1 MTDLDLAQFDWSR
14 SLAVL
19 RAPSLG
25 PLLHCP
31 GCSAQL
37 GHGAPVLVSGR
48 CGHRVCGDCVKQ
60 TKVCPREGCGLATQP
75 RDYTE
80 DRSMAAVASSLAN
93 IRGLLEKAQSAR
105 AQPAAAATARTPR
118 VNKENAA
125 GIKTTETPVAS
136 SNKVAGK
143 RKAKGVKSK
152 DVTGENVL
160 GELKNVAEKNTNG
173 KLKKINMKEKAPMDF
188 TSDSTEKG
196 KSKDRKEDS
205 NKAKSDNKRLSL
217 PEKKPQGQK
226 RVRSATV
233 AVDISKGAG
242 TSKKPTNIEKKNAKG
257 ETLVHVACSKGQV
270 DKVRALLAEGANPNT
285 RDHAGWTPLHDAV
298 DGGRAE
304 IVELLLR
311 AGANPS
317 VPSGDQRVT
326 ALHEAVSRGH
336 AELVRLLVAHGA
348 DRDAKDSSGNTPRSI
363 AAGHKEDGIRKAL
376 EDTKVVVDLNESVK
390 VNPVSK
396 ETLLCL
402 SKKLSKSASMKKIT
416 DIVTKLNVKRPVA
429 DFTSSVTHYVIDEEE
444 KLLPD
449 SYPYLAS
456 MITGAVI
463 VSQSWL
469 VESGK
474 QGKLLDAESFS
485 RDFSAEDEVGVGR
498 AREVITL
505 QQPRLLAGLHVYLLG
520 NFAAGAGAMAREEV
534 AALVRLAEG
543 KLVTREPDPEWI
555 PEAEMSIPHHAEAG
569 AAMAKTSHVLV
580 YQDKEADRILMK
592 YNMKHIKTL
601 PLSWLVKCL
610 RQYTLLDPEAPNPN

>member
-1 MTDLDLAQFDWSR
+1 
-14 SLAVL
+14 
-19 RAPSLG
+19 
-25 PLLHCP
+25 
-31 GCSAQL
+31 
-37 GHGAPVLVSGR
+37 
-48 CGHRVCGDCVKQ
+48 
-60 TKVCPREGCGLATQP
+60 
-75 RDYTE
+75 
-80 DRSMAAVASSLAN
+80 MAAVASSLAN

-125 GIKTTETPVAS
+125 AIKTTETPVAS

-160 GELKNVAEKNTNG
+160 GELKNVDEKNSYG

-233 AVDISKGAG
+233 AVDISKEAPAAG

-317 VPSGDQRVT
+317 VPSGDQRYFHSFTYFIFTVSLYILKLT
-326 ALHEAVSRGH
+326 VSLFCTIAQGDGSARGREPRSRG
-336 AELVRLLVAHGA
+336 AGE
-348 DRDAKDSSGNTPRSI
+348 
-363 AAGHKEDGIRKAL
+363 AAG
-376 EDTKVVVDLNESVK
+376 
-390 VNPVSK
+390 
-396 ETLLCL
+396 
-402 SKKLSKSASMKKIT
+402 
-416 DIVTKLNVKRPVA
+416 
-429 DFTSSVTHYVIDEEE
+429 
-444 KLLPD
+444 
-449 SYPYLAS
+449 
-456 MITGAVI
+456 GARR
-463 VSQSWL
+463 
-469 VESGK
+469 G
-474 QGKLLDAESFS
+474 QG
-485 RDFSAEDEVGVGR
+485 
-498 AREVITL
+498 
-505 QQPRLLAGLHVYLLG
+505 
-520 NFAAGAGAMAREEV
+520 
-534 AALVRLAEG
+534 
-543 KLVTREPDPEWI
+543 
-555 PEAEMSIPHHAEAG
+555 
-569 AAMAKTSHVLV
+569 
-580 YQDKEADRILMK
+580 
-592 YNMKHIKTL
+592 
-601 PLSWLVKCL
+601 
-610 RQYTLLDPEAPNPN
+610 RQG

>member
-1 MTDLDLAQFDWSR
+1 
-14 SLAVL
+14 
-19 RAPSLG
+19 
-25 PLLHCP
+25 
-31 GCSAQL
+31 
-37 GHGAPVLVSGR
+37 
-48 CGHRVCGDCVKQ
+48 
-60 TKVCPREGCGLATQP
+60 
-75 RDYTE
+75 
-80 DRSMAAVASSLAN
+80 MAAVASSLAN

-160 GELKNVAEKNTNG
+160 GELKNVDEKNSYG

-317 VPSGDQRVT
+317 VPSGDQRYFHSLISYLPYPLLKLTVSLFCT
-326 ALHEAVSRGH
+326 IAQGDGSARGREPRSRG
-336 AELVRLLVAHGA
+336 AGE
-348 DRDAKDSSGNTPRSI
+348 
-363 AAGHKEDGIRKAL
+363 AAG
-376 EDTKVVVDLNESVK
+376 
-390 VNPVSK
+390 
-396 ETLLCL
+396 
-402 SKKLSKSASMKKIT
+402 
-416 DIVTKLNVKRPVA
+416 
-429 DFTSSVTHYVIDEEE
+429 
-444 KLLPD
+444 
-449 SYPYLAS
+449 
-456 MITGAVI
+456 GARR
-463 VSQSWL
+463 
-469 VESGK
+469 G
-474 QGKLLDAESFS
+474 QG
-485 RDFSAEDEVGVGR
+485 
-498 AREVITL
+498 
-505 QQPRLLAGLHVYLLG
+505 
-520 NFAAGAGAMAREEV
+520 
-534 AALVRLAEG
+534 
-543 KLVTREPDPEWI
+543 
-555 PEAEMSIPHHAEAG
+555 
-569 AAMAKTSHVLV
+569 
-580 YQDKEADRILMK
+580 
-592 YNMKHIKTL
+592 
-601 PLSWLVKCL
+601 
-610 RQYTLLDPEAPNPN
+610 RQG